1 MNNFLHLAL
10 AVCFILTAGFF
21 VAGCNGDRGS
31 MEQPTAISSD
41 ARDVMEQPTTV
52 CSGAG
57 DSIEQP
63 TTIDNSDKDP
73 IEQPSPRSKDDHGN
87 EPGSS
92 SALTVSRVVNGELN
106 SKGDTDFFRF
116 KSEGGQSY
124 QIEVDNRGST
134 FFRFTVYGPDGKTPE
149 STKRVSGGDI
159 PNQVQWV
166 APSSDNYYVA
176 VSSALGNAGGF
187 IRAYDQYKL
196 LVTPYDDA
204 ALPNNAATF
213 VGEGGTK
220 LQLGKTIEE
229 SVAYPNETDLFSFT
243 GREGYVYLIEVSPVF
258 KNNDI
263 EMALYDAGLN
273 IAEGKTTSSLF
284 SSVSRIRLAAPRS
297 AVYSLTVRF
306 RGAGIGPY
314 TLTVK
319 EIDTSLDDHG
329 DDAKSA
335 TDISVGDLTQGCIE
349 LEADLDYFRFLAEGG
364 QRYQMEVGHGTIQVS
379 DSKGLYGQDG
389 LTLQKWESRSGL
401 KRTWVAPDSGH
412 YYFAVRHAGVNSDAL
427 RQVGTYTVSITAIN
441 DN

>member
-1 MNNFLHLAL
+1 MPHLIYRNDNHNWTRICAL
-10 AVCFILTAGFF
+10 VSFILLTCAVCSLGPGNQLEFG
-21 VAGCNGDRGS
+21 G
-31 MEQPTAISSD
+31 E
-41 ARDVMEQPTTV
+41 
-52 CSGAG
+52 
-57 DSIEQP
+57 
-63 TTIDNSDKDP
+63 
-73 IEQPSPRSKDDHGN
+73 DDHGD
-87 EPGSS
+87 EPESS
-92 SALTVSRVVNGELN
+92 TKFLVSQVVEGELN
-106 SKGDTDFFRF
+106 SQRDVDYYQFQA
-116 KSEGGQSY
+116 EGGQSY

-134 FFRFTVYGPDGKTPE
+134 LFRFTVYGPDGKTPE

-166 APSSDNYYVA
+166 APSSSNYYIA
-176 VSSALGNAGGF
+176 VSSAHGNAGGI

-204 ALPNNAATF
+204 ALPNNAANF

-220 LQLGKTIEE
+220 LQLGRTLKE
-229 SVAYPNETDLFSFT
+229 SVSYPNETDRFSFT
-243 GREGYVYLIEVSPVF
+243 GREGRVYLVEVSPVIQ
-258 KNNDI
+258 NNNI
-263 EMALYDAGLN
+263 EATLYDAGL
-273 IAEGKTTSSLF
+273 IVGEGQMTGSLV

-314 TLTVK
+314 TLIVK
-319 EIDTSLDDHG
+319 EINNSQDDHG

-335 TDISVGDLTQGCIE
+335 TDISIGDLIEGNIE

-364 QRYQMEVGHGTIQVS
+364 QRYQMEVEHGTIQVS
-379 DSKGLYGQDG
+379 NSRGLYGQDG